1 MSVAVIGAGAA
12 GLITTHELVS
22 AGLDVTVFE
31 QSERVG
37 GLWVYQESVESDPL
51 GQRPRER
58 IHGSL
63 YASLRANL
71 PRDLM
76 AFEDYTFDSAGGGH
90 DDWPRYPGHAQ
101 VLEYLERFSVDA
113 GIRPRIRFGCRV
125 ESICPD
131 AHGWRVDGE
140 AFDAVAICNG
150 HFSEPLVP
158 DLPGLEDFRGEALHS
173 HNYRGPEPF
182 SGQRVLVLGASVSGP
197 ELARELATVA
207 DVVYFSGRT
216 FRDPRSV
223 GSRHDRITRCPP
235 VARFLADAV
244 VLTDGQRIEGVD
256 AILFCTGYHYR
267 FPFLAPG
274 VVHVRNNRVRGLYR
288 QLLAID
294 RPTLAFIGLPFRIVP
309 FPLFQRQARWFA
321 YLLARRFALPARA
334 ELRREHA
341 RKIRAL
347 RHAGVAERH
356 FHRLDG
362 DQFDY
367 LDGLARQC
375 GDALLPAWYRE
386 LWRQHRANVVARPGE
401 YHDLP
406 LTTHGP
412 SRVHVRFVR

>member
-140 AFDAVAICNG
+140 VFDAVAICNG

-182 SGQRVLVLGASVSGP
+182 SGQRILVLGASVSGA

-223 GSRHDRITRCPP
+223 KSRHDGITRCPP
-235 VARFLADAV
+235 VARFLTDAV
-244 VLTDGQRIEGVD
+244 VLTDGQRIDGVD
-256 AILFCTGYHYR
+256 AILFCTGYNYR

-274 VVHVRNNRVRGLYR
+274 VVDVRNNCVRGLYR

-294 RPTLAFIGLPFRIVP
+294 RPTLALIGLPFRIVP
-309 FPLFQRQARWFA
+309 FPLFQRQARWFT

-341 RKIRAL
+341 REIRAL

-356 FHRLDG
+356 FHRLDE

-386 LWRQHRANVVARPGE
+386 LWREHRANVVAHPGE
-401 YHDLP
+401 YHELR
-406 LTTHGP
+406 LTARGP
-412 SRVHVRFVR
+412 SHVN

>member
-158 DLPGLEDFRGEALHS
+158 DLPGLEGFRGEALHS

-182 SGQRVLVLGASVSGP
+182 SGQRVLVLGASVSGA
-197 ELARELATVA
+197 ELARELATMA
-207 DVVYFSGRT
+207 DVVYFSGRA
-216 FRDPRSV
+216 FQDPRSV
-223 GSRHDRITRCPP
+223 KSRHDGITRCPP

-274 VVHVRNNRVRGLYR
+274 VVDVRNNRVRGLYR

-294 RPTLAFIGLPFRIVP
+294 RPTLALIGLPFRIVP

-321 YLLARRFALPARA
+321 FLLARRFALPARA

-341 RKIRAL
+341 REIRAL

-386 LWRQHRANVVARPGE
+386 LWCQHRANVVARPGE

-412 SRVHVRFVR
+412 GRVN

>member
-182 SGQRVLVLGASVSGP
+182 SGQRVLVLGASVSGA

-256 AILFCTGYHYR
+256 AILFCTGYDYR

-274 VVHVRNNRVRGLYR
+274 VVHVRNNPCARSVSATAGHRPPHPRIHRPAVSHRAVSAVPTTGPVGSPTSSRAGSLCPRARNSVGNMPGRYGRCGTRVWPSGTST
-288 QLLAID
+288 AW
-294 RPTLAFIGLPFRIVP
+294 TGTSSTTWMVLPGN
-309 FPLFQRQARWFA
+309 AA
-321 YLLARRFALPARA
+321 TRRFPPGTGTMAPTSRQRGCPP
-334 ELRREHA
+334 RR
-341 RKIRAL
+341 I
-347 RHAGVAERH
+347 
-356 FHRLDG
+356 
-362 DQFDY
+362 
-367 LDGLARQC
+367 
-375 GDALLPAWYRE
+375 P
-386 LWRQHRANVVARPGE
+386 
-401 YHDLP
+401 
-406 LTTHGP
+406 
-412 SRVHVRFVR
+412 

>member
-1 MSVAVIGAGAA
+1 MGTMSVAVIGAGAA
-12 GLITTHELVS
+12 GLVTAHELVS

-31 QSERVG
+31 QSRRDG
-37 GLWVYQESVESDPL
+37 GLWVYEKRVESDPL

-76 AFEDYTFDSAGGGH
+76 AFEDYTFDSAGGGQ

-101 VLEYLERFSVDA
+101 ILEYLERFSVDA
-113 GIRPRIRFGCRV
+113 GIRPHIRFGRRV
-125 ESICPD
+125 ERICPD
-131 AHGWRVDGE
+131 ADGWRVDGE

-173 HNYRGPEPF
+173 HNYRQPEPF
-182 SGQRVLVLGASVSGP
+182 SEKRVLVLGASVSGA
-197 ELARELATVA
+197 ELARELAAVA
-207 DVVYFSGRT
+207 DSVYFSGRT
-216 FRDPRSV
+216 FRDPLAV
-223 GSRHDRITRCPP
+223 KWRHDRIKRCPP
-235 VARFLADAV
+235 VAKFLAGG
-244 VLTDGQRIEGVD
+244 VLLSDGRRIDGVD

-267 FPFLAPG
+267 FPFLVPG
-274 VVHVRNNRVRGLYR
+274 VVDVRNNRVRGLYR

-321 YLLARRFALPARA
+321 YALARRFALPTRLAR
-334 ELRREHA
+334 RREHA
-341 RKIRAL
+341 REIRAL
-347 RHAGVAERH
+347 RQAGVAERH
-356 FHRLDG
+356 FHRLDE

-367 LDGLARQC
+367 LNGLARQC
-375 GDALLPAWYRE
+375 GDAPLPAWFRE
-386 LWRQHRANVVARPGE
+386 LWREHRANVVTHPGA

-406 LTTHGP
+406 LTARGP
-412 SRVHVRFVR
+412 SRVN

>member
-37 GLWVYQESVESDPL
+37 GLWVYQERVESDPL

-131 AHGWRVDGE
+131 ARGWRVDGE

-158 DLPGLEDFRGEALHS
+158 DLPGLDDFRGEALHS

-182 SGQRVLVLGASVSGP
+182 SGQRVLVLGASVSGA

-216 FRDPRSV
+216 FRDPQSV
-223 GSRHDRITRCPP
+223 GSRHDGITRCPP
-235 VARFLADAV
+235 VSRFLADAV

-274 VVHVRNNRVRGLYR
+274 VVDVRNNRVRGLYR
-288 QLLAID
+288 QLLAIH
-294 RPTLAFIGLPFRIVP
+294 RPTLALIGLPFRIVP

-341 RKIRAL
+341 REIRAL

-356 FHRLDG
+356 FHRLDE

-386 LWRQHRANVVARPGE
+386 LWRQHRANVIARPGE

-412 SRVHVRFVR
+412 SRVN

>member
-1 MSVAVIGAGAA
+1 MRTVSVAVIGAGAA
-12 GLITTHELVS
+12 GLVTAHELVS
-22 AGLDVTVFE
+22 AGLDATVFE
-31 QSERVG
+31 QSHRVG
-37 GLWVYQESVESDPL
+37 GLWVYQECVESDPL

-113 GIRPRIRFGCRV
+113 GIRPRIRFGHRMG
-125 ESICPD
+125 SIRPNAD
-131 AHGWRVDGE
+131 GWRVDGE
-140 AFDAVAICNG
+140 AFDAVAVCNG

-158 DLPGLEDFRGEALHS
+158 ALPGLEDFRGEALHS
-173 HNYRGPEPF
+173 HNYRQPEPF
-182 SGQRVLVLGASVSGP
+182 SGKRVLVLGASVSGA

-207 DVVYFSGRT
+207 DIVYFSGRT
-216 FRDPRSV
+216 FRDPLAIK
-223 GSRHDRITRCPP
+223 SRHDRIKRCPP
-235 VARFLADAV
+235 VANFLAGG
-244 VLTDGQRIEGVD
+244 VLLSDGERIDGVD

-267 FPFLAPG
+267 FSFLAPG
-274 VVHVRNNRVRGLYR
+274 VAGVRNNRVCGLYR

-294 RPTLAFIGLPFRIVP
+294 HPTLAFIGLPFRIVP

-321 YLLARRFALPARA
+321 NVLTCRFALPTRA
-334 ELRREHA
+334 ERRREHA
-341 RKIRAL
+341 REIRAL

-356 FHRLDG
+356 FHRLDE

-367 LDGLARQC
+367 LNSLARQC
-375 GDALLPAWYRE
+375 GDAPLPAWFRE
-386 LWRQHRANVVARPGE
+386 LWREHRANVVAHPGE

-406 LTTHGP
+406 LTARSP
-412 SRVHVRFVR
+412 SRVN